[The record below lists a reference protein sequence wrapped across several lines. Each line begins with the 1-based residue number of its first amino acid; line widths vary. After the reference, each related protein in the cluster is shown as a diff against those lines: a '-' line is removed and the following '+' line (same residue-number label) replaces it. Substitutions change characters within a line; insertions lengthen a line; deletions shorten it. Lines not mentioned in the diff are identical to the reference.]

1 MANTKKWTDDQL
13 IDAVKTSQTY
23 SQVLKKLGLKLCGGT
38 HANIKLNIKRLGLST
53 DHFSLSGWCTGKH
66 HDRLISFVKIPTEK
80 ILVKDS
86 DYTNTHLL
94 KKRLIKEGLLEE
106 RCELCGMGNE
116 WQGKFISLQLDHKD
130 GDRCNNLIENLRILC
145 PNCHSQTDSF
155 AGKGKKKIDKKNLET
170 IYVNKGR
177 KKLGKKYRKTIC
189 VNKCVFCNLDYE
201 AKDKKQK
208 YCSYNCHKKSL
219 RKIDRPSKEQ
229 LLIELSQSNYV
240 QVGKKYGVSDNAIRK
255 WLKA

>member
-1 MANTKKWTDDQL
+1 MAKTKQWTDDQL
-13 IDAVKTSQTY
+13 IEAVKTSQNY

-38 HANIKLNIKRLGLST
+38 HANIKLNIKRLGLNT

-66 HDRLISFVKIPTEK
+66 HDRLISFVKIPTEQ

-86 DYTNTHLL
+86 SYTNTHLL
-94 KKRLIKEGLLEE
+94 KKRLIKEDLLEE
-106 RCELCGMGNE
+106 KCELCGMGNE
-116 WQGKFISLQLDHKD
+116 WQDKFISLQLDHKD

-155 AGKGKKKIDKKNLET
+155 AGKGKRKI
-170 IYVNKGR
+170 
-177 KKLGKKYRKTIC
+177 GKKDRKTIC

-219 RKIDRPSKEQ
+219 KKIDRPSKEQ

-255 WLKA
+255 WLKT